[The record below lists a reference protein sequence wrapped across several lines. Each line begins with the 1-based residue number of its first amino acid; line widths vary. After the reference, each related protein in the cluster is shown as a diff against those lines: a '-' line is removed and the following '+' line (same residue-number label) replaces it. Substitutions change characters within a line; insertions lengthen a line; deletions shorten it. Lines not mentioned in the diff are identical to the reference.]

1 MYNMNDKVQ
10 SNQDTQHS
18 KESVDSY
25 IANFKKDLNFLQKI
39 VVSTVEPEMKSV
51 LKGEK
56 PLPKKLSDLIW
67 SWIFWWLKK
76 LVLSFSSDTEKCI
89 IEFLKTTKDKLN
101 CLKQD
106 VLANPSGDNQS
117 WTNNPWSPK
126 TNSLEQQEIIPSLT
140 PEENFI
146 YSWARKIGMK
156 DKRQIAYVLATVKG
170 ECNFKNIKEIWW
182 EKRKYWQPDPET
194 RQCYYGRWYIQLTLK
209 GNYQAYTKIIQ
220 NSHLTF
226 KDNQGNV
233 LKNIDLVN
241 NPDIILQSNDLAA
254 FILVHWMHCWNP
266 CGKKLSNYI
275 HDDQCDYKNA
285 RRLINGDV
293 VKNGDKFAGYA
304 RRYEEQ
310 LNLSMDAYTKLPL

>member
-1 MYNMNDKVQ
+1 MNDKVQ
-10 SNQDTQHS
+10 SNQDTQNS
-18 KESVDSY
+18 IESVDSY

-76 LVLSFSSDTEKCI
+76 LVLSFSSNTEKCI

-106 VLANPSGDNQS
+106 VLANQS
-117 WTNNPWSPK
+117 W
-126 TNSLEQQEIIPSLT
+126 TNSLEQQEIIPSFS
-140 PEENFI
+140 PQENFI

-170 ECNFKNIKEIWW
+170 ECNFKNVKEIWW

-194 RQCYYGRWYIQLTLK
+194 WQRYYGRWYIQLTLK

-233 LKNIDLVN
+233 LKDIDLVK
-241 NPDIILQSNDLAA
+241 NPDLILQSNDLAA

-310 LNLSMDAYTKLPL
+310 LNLSMDA